1 MFDILMNPDKSNTCS
16 NSFEA
21 ADATLATEVLY
32 MAGID
37 ITRQE
42 LRIGETCVQFR
53 DIWRISEGELS
64 R

>member
-1 MFDILMNPDKSNTCS
+1 MFDILMNPDKSNTCL
-16 NSFEA
+16 NPFEA
-21 ADATLATEVLY
+21 SGATLVTEVLH

-37 ITRQE
+37 ITRRE

-53 DIWRISEGELS
+53 DIRRISEGELS